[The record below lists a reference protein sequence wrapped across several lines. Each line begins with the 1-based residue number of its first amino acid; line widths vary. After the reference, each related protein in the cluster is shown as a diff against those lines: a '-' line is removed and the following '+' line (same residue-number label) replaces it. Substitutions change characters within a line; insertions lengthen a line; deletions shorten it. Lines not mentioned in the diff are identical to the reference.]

1 MNQLLVVKIFVYLD
15 QCLPFPAARPD
26 EASAN
31 GGSGRRRVVEKHSR
45 QGRFAE
51 AICVALGWHEE
62 VEVRS
67 RFLELWWN
75 VVELTV
81 LDLQRRIRGGLEGRV
96 HDIGQSWKVRSPWI
110 VGGKALVL

>member
-1 MNQLLVVKIFVYLD
+1 MRSIAD
-15 QCLPFPAARPD
+15 
-26 EASAN
+26 
-31 GGSGRRRVVEKHSR
+31 RVVLQKPSVSR
-45 QGRFAE
+45 SDGM
-51 AICVALGWHEE
+51 
-62 VEVRS
+62 S

-110 VGGKALVL
+110 VGGKALVLRRYGLRKVSLNLKSDSQLQRGTSRICSARALSLISE